1 MPQRQLGT
9 TLRPKYVGTVVIG
22 DGTRFQ
28 TQIVHSPTIARR
40 LAQRWLQ
47 RSNAPGGGGT
57 YNAVQVPVFADGSI
71 SGNNAA
77 AKTFLQSR
85 PRKRLIDFGGTT
97 AQTARLQR
105 A

>member
-9 TLRPKYVGTVVIG
+9 SIQPKYVGTVVIG

-28 TQIVHSPTIARR
+28 TQIVHSPVIANRLARR
-40 LAQRWLQ
+40 WLW
-47 RSNAPGGGGT
+47 RSQQAGGGGT
-57 YNAVQVPVFADGSI
+57 YNATLVPVFADGSI
-71 SGNNAA
+71 AGNNAA

-85 PRKRLIDFGGTT
+85 ARKRLVDFGGIHV
-97 AQTARLQR
+97 QTARLLR